1 MAVAQFKMLP
11 DVTNAPGVGLSCVQR
26 IVKIFI

>member
-1 MAVAQFKMLP
+1 MAVAQFKVLP
-11 DVTNAPGVGLSCVQR
+11 DVANAPGVGLSFVQR